1 MHSHRTELNC
11 GSVSS
16 TGVHSIDRWRQ
27 DASSKKLGLSNFL
40 FIFAVVKNLALNKR
54 TRGLDLP

>member
-27 DASSKKLGLSNFL
+27 DASSKKLGEV
-40 FIFAVVKNLALNKR
+40 IFCLYSQ
-54 TRGLDLP
+54 